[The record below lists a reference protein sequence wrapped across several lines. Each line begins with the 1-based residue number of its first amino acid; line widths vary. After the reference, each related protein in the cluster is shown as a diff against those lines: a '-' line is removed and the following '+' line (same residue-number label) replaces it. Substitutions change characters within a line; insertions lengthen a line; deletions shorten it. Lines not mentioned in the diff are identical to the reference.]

1 MADAVGLL
9 ASAIVTQ
16 VGEKLG
22 SVIVDQVTMFCSF
35 KDDME
40 DMKEMLES
48 MGAALKDAGRRSV
61 REESVKLWLKRLKN
75 AAYHISDM
83 LDQFQDESKHSVGKM
98 PGMLSCFPISCK
110 KIVLAN
116 RMRKMREELRRIDE
130 KHKSFNF
137 TRSTNTSIDDQQH
150 FYDQR
155 RRTSSEVNEAEIVG
169 RDEEKQAII
178 GMLSASANKEETV
191 ILPIYGLGGM
201 GKTTVAGL
209 VYNDTQFKK
218 YDNRVW
224 VYVSQVFDLEKIG
237 RSIISQLQKTGI
249 QQNTDMQLINQSLDD
264 LLPDKK
270 ILIVLDD
277 IWEENDFE
285 LDKLKQMLR
294 VGKKGIR
301 IDVIV
306 TTRNEDIARKICTK
320 EQYKLQPLQDD
331 MCWSIIK
338 RFSQLECRSNKE
350 QFERIGQE
358 IAKKCGGV
366 ALAAQALGYTLK
378 AKDLHGWSEV
388 NNSDIWKESPE
399 DEHSPHSAVLP
410 SLKLSFES
418 MPPRLRLCFSYCAI
432 LPKGYDII
440 EDDLIYQWIAL
451 DFIKPSRGKEYTKQL
466 FGMSFL
472 RHSKLPSAGIAAK
485 DVVRYTMHN
494 LVHDLARSVVGDEL
508 HELVDAAKR
517 NTMEQKYC
525 RYVLLK
531 NNEMP
536 VKLSNILPT
545 KVRAIHCSN
554 GNKTQLPGCSSIS
567 KLPESFGDLKSMVHL
582 DMSGCSEIKELPE
595 SLGNL
600 KILQHLELSECYSI
614 RVLPESLCGLTQLQ
628 YLNLSYCCRLV
639 RLPEAIGSLVDL
651 QYLNMSGC
659 TDIIELPESFKKL
672 QNLLHLDLGNCIEIA
687 SLTNLEHLDLSDNMK
702 LQYLPEG
709 IGNLKRLHTLN
720 LSGCERLKCLPESI
734 SAISTLK
741 SLLMEGYSNEVIDQ
755 VYSRLHYSLT
765 LPLFKVGADD
775 LRGCSNLHLLEGVN
789 VGELTIRCLENTK
802 FVEEA
807 CKVKLR
813 EKQNLSNLTLSWTLE
828 ADRFVEDKNLLG
840 QLVPPRGLGHLYL
853 EGYSSTGFLSWLMGI
868 SHHLPNL
875 VHISLEYLP
884 KCSSLPPLGQLS
896 NLKGLRL
903 SMLPSITKID
913 KDFCGGKGAFCQ
925 LSTFVL
931 GGMEGLE
938 EWSTTYCGE
947 DGVEELM
954 FPMLDR
960 LRIMYCPRLRLKP
973 CPPTFLECSISKS
986 DQVISS
992 LGEEDTFGHF
1002 SYSSR
1007 STKLEVRYSECQ
1019 SMKMLGHFPTLEELE
1034 FFECELMSLPES
1046 LLHLSSLRSLTLS
1059 CCDNISALPEWLGD
1073 LSSLRSLMIYD
1084 CPVKSLPASIQ
1095 QLTNLQKLHVWFNP
1109 ELIKWCQSEENKK
1122 KLAHINAKVSSVPKH
1137 SILSKFLPHF
1147 LVRN

>member
-75 AAYHISDM
+75 AAYDISDM

-150 FYDQR
+150 FDDQR

-218 YDNRVW
+218 YDHRVW

-306 TTRNEDIARKICTK
+306 TTRNEDIARKICTN

-418 MPPRLRLCFSYCAI
+418 MPPT
-432 LPKGYDII
+432 P
-440 EDDLIYQWIAL
+440 E
-451 DFIKPSRGKEYTKQL
+451 
-466 FGMSFL
+466 
-472 RHSKLPSAGIAAK
+472 
-485 DVVRYTMHN
+485 
-494 LVHDLARSVVGDEL
+494 
-508 HELVDAAKR
+508 
-517 NTMEQKYC
+517 
-525 RYVLLK
+525 
-531 NNEMP
+531 
-536 VKLSNILPT
+536 
-545 KVRAIHCSN
+545 VRAIHCSN
-554 GNKTQLPGCSSIS
+554 GNKTQLPGSAFSFAKYLRILDLNECSSVLLPKTLGQLNQLRYLVAPRVQNKRVPEFITEFPKLQYLNMRGSSQISSLPELIGKLGCLLYLGLSGCSSISKLPESFGDLKSMVHLDMSGCSSIS

-628 YLNLSYCCRLV
+628 YLNLSYCRRLV
-639 RLPEAIGSLVDL
+639 RLPEA
-651 QYLNMSGC
+651 
-659 TDIIELPESFKKL
+659 
-672 QNLLHLDLGNCIEIA
+672 
-687 SLTNLEHLDLSDNMK
+687 
-702 LQYLPEG
+702 
-709 IGNLKRLHTLN
+709 
-720 LSGCERLKCLPESI
+720 I

-741 SLLMEGYSNEVIDQ
+741 SLLVEGCSNEVIDQ

-828 ADRFVEDKNLLG
+828 ADRFVEDKDLLG

-853 EGYSSTGFLSWLMGI
+853 EGYSSTGFPSWLMGI

-884 KCSSLPPLGQLS
+884 KCSILPPLGKLS

-954 FPMLDR
+954 FPMLDQ
-960 LRIMYCPRLRLKP
+960 LWIMDCPRLRLKP
-973 CPPTFLECSISKS
+973 CPPTFRECSISKS

-1007 STKLEVRYSECQ
+1007 STKLEVQYSECQ
-1019 SMKMLGHFPTLEELE
+1019 SMKMLGHFPTLEELD

-1046 LLHLSSLRSLTLS
+1046 LLHLSSLRSLTL
-1059 CCDNISALPEWLGD
+1059 CRCDNISALPEWLGD